1 MKAIL
6 SLFLILSFIVPIAHA
21 GSKKTPYEVPSVKD
35 DYCGIVMNF
44 QYCKCAFHN
53 EFCKNINLSPGSA
66 HAYVQKEFREWNRE
80 QIQEMAQKCQR
91 SGGYWNQSNWS
102 CLTCTDG
109 DVLEGTKC
117 VPPEKS
123 DAENTEK
130 EECREA
136 LKNIDRDWEKYSDFD
151 DRLDSGV
158 SYEVQQFNKIL
169 DEIAVLVSQADELKY
184 KMEIDRQIR
193 LELREYKKALVQ
205 NIRTNLLKSFW
216 RLSYVTYTTIKGAHG
231 AGGSVEKI
239 LQPESVMQ
247 GVGAGLKLIQANI
260 PPTAKEYQIDTSTTQ
275 GKIKSIA
282 WNATLETMESI
293 ANPKDIA
300 IQFMKDTRGAVVPS
314 ANISDEEI
322 QILRTQHLLNKAIDI
337 QLAESYKINA
347 ERRTELAEIEK
358 KVTEKYNKLQ
368 TWKQKEYQRVKVKIE
383 DQCKEK

>member
-6 SLFLILSFIVPIAHA
+6 SLFLILSFVVPIAHA
-21 GSKKTPYEVPSVKD
+21 GTNVTRYEVPNVKD
-35 DYCGIVMNF
+35 HYCGPLINF

-53 EFCKNINLSPGSA
+53 QMCDVVNLSPSTA
-66 HAYVQKEFREWNRE
+66 HSYVQEEFREWNRQ
-80 QIQEMAQKCQR
+80 QIQEMGQKCQR
-91 SGGYWNQSNWS
+91 SGGYWNKSNWS

-109 DVLEGTKC
+109 DVLDGNKC
-117 VPPEKS
+117 VRPEKS
-123 DAENTEK
+123 DTERR
-130 EECREA
+130 ECREA
-136 LKNIDRDWEKYSDFD
+136 LENIENNWEKYSDFD
-151 DRLDSGV
+151 ERLGSDV
-158 SYEVQQFNKIL
+158 SYEVQQFNKTL
-169 DEIAVLVSQADELKY
+169 DEIATLVSQAHELEY

-239 LQPESVMQ
+239 LDPESVMQ

-260 PPTAKEYQIDTSTTQ
+260 PPTAKDYQIDTATTQ

-300 IQFMKDTRGAVVPS
+300 IQFMKDTRGAVIPS

-322 QILRTQHLLNKAIDI
+322 QILRTQHLSNKAVDAV
-337 QLAESYKINA
+337 LAESYAVNG
-347 ERRTELAEIEK
+347 ERRTELAQIEK
-358 KVTEKYNKLQ
+358 KITNKYNELQ
-368 TWKQKEYQRVKVKIE
+368 TWKHKEYQRVKANLE

>member
-6 SLFLILSFIVPIAHA
+6 SLFLVLAFVVPMAHA
-21 GSKKTPYEVPSVKD
+21 GTEVTRYEVPNVKD
-35 DYCGIVMNF
+35 HYCGPVINF

-53 EFCKNINLSPGSA
+53 ELCDVVNLTPRTA
-66 HAYVQKEFREWNRE
+66 HSYVQKEFREWNRQ
-80 QIQEMAQKCQR
+80 QIQVMGQMCRK
-91 SGGYWNQSNWS
+91 SGGYWNKSNWS
-102 CLTCTDG
+102 CLTCTGG
-109 DVLEGTKC
+109 DVLEGNRC
-117 VPPEKS
+117 VRPEKT
-123 DAENTEK
+123 DAEK
-130 EECREA
+130 RECKEA
-136 LKNIDRDWEKYSDFD
+136 LENIERDWEKYSDFD
-151 DRLDSGV
+151 DRLGSDV
-158 SYEVQQFNKIL
+158 SYEVQQFNKTL
-169 DEIAVLVSQADELKY
+169 DEIATLVSQAHELEY

-193 LELREYKKALVQ
+193 LELREYKTALVQ

-260 PPTAKEYQIDTSTTQ
+260 PPTAKDYQIDTATNQ

-300 IQFMKDTRGAVVPS
+300 IQFMKDTRGAIIPS

-322 QILRTQHLLNKAIDI
+322 QILRTQHLNNKAVDAV
-337 QLAESYKINA
+337 LAESYAVNG
-347 ERRTELAEIEK
+347 ERRAELAQIQK
-358 KVTEKYNKLQ
+358 QITNKYNELQ
-368 TWKQKEYQRVKVKIE
+368 TWKHKEYQRVKANLE